1 MIELS
6 ESRIYEFEEFRL
18 DAKSHRL
25 FRHADDEFVPL
36 TPKAVELLIY
46 LVENA
51 GRVLS
56 KSELID
62 KVWDNSFVEEANLSQ
77 TIFVLRKTLS
87 EDNKKP
93 RFILTV
99 PNRGYQFIAT
109 VKKIIP
115 EDKILEKSLL
125 LDNSEKTPPNP
136 KSKIQNLKSLW
147 LAIPIILLIAF
158 GIYWFYQKSSPS
170 TISEIKTIAVLPFE
184 DLSEGQTE
192 KYLGVSLADALAN
205 KFGDLKK
212 IMVRPTRSV
221 LKYADSHED
230 LSKIGRE
237 LQVDAVLDGRIQHI
251 GERVRVS
258 VQLVRTSDNSTIW
271 TGNFDDQFTNF
282 FAVQDSISQKIVQ
295 ALVVRM
301 NEKELEKFNRHGTEN
316 AAAYQDYLRGRFY
329 WNKRTGENLL
339 KAIMYFEK
347 AIEKD
352 PNFALAYAGL
362 ADSYT
367 ILAIYGAAS
376 PSESHP
382 KARVAAE
389 KALAIDGNLA
399 EAYAS
404 LAFTQAFYDWNW
416 KVAEESF
423 KRAIELNPNYATA
436 HQWYGE
442 YLAVFKRFDEAHR
455 EYERALEIDP
465 VSPMILSIIA
475 GLYSVQGD
483 YDKSIEK
490 AKKILEV
497 EPNFAWAYFWMGMAY
512 EAKGQ
517 DAEASEMLAKTMELF
532 GEPKECANEVRE
544 AFKKNGLKGWWTK
557 RLEQI
562 ETRPHLKN
570 FGGYFKALVQIRLGD
585 KEGTLKSLEEAYTQ
599 RDYNLA
605 FIQSQQLLEPIRQ
618 DPSYKDLL
626 RRMGF

>member
-25 FRHADDEFVPL
+25 FRRADDELVPL

-77 TIFVLRKTLS
+77 TIFVLRKTLG

-115 EDKILEKSLL
+115 EDKILEESLL
-125 LDNSEKTPPNP
+125 LDNSEQTPPDP

-147 LAIPIILLIAF
+147 LAIPIILLF
-158 GIYWFYQKSSPS
+158 VLGIYWFYPKSSPS

-205 KFGDLKK
+205 KFGNLKK

-221 LKYADSHED
+221 LKYADSRED

-258 VQLVRTSDNSTIW
+258 VQLVRTSDNATIW

-282 FAVQDSISQKIVQ
+282 FAVQDSISQKVVQ

-339 KAIMYFEK
+339 KAIMHFEK

-352 PNFALAYAGL
+352 PNYALAYAGL

-404 LAFTQAFYDWNW
+404 LAFTQAFYDWN
-416 KVAEESF
+416 
-423 KRAIELNPNYATA
+423 
-436 HQWYGE
+436 
-442 YLAVFKRFDEAHR
+442 
-455 EYERALEIDP
+455 
-465 VSPMILSIIA
+465 
-475 GLYSVQGD
+475 
-483 YDKSIEK
+483 
-490 AKKILEV
+490 
-497 EPNFAWAYFWMGMAY
+497 
-512 EAKGQ
+512 
-517 DAEASEMLAKTMELF
+517 
-532 GEPKECANEVRE
+532 
-544 AFKKNGLKGWWTK
+544 
-557 RLEQI
+557 
-562 ETRPHLKN
+562 
-570 FGGYFKALVQIRLGD
+570 
-585 KEGTLKSLEEAYTQ
+585 
-599 RDYNLA
+599 
-605 FIQSQQLLEPIRQ
+605 
-618 DPSYKDLL
+618 
-626 RRMGF
+626 